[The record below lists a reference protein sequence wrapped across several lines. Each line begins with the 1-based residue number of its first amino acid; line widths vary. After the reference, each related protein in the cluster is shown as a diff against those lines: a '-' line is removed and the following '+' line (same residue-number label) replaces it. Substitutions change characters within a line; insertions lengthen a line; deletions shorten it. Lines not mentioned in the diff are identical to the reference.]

1 MSNESFSDQRSTDE
15 NTLRAR
21 SSSFISICLLLFLSP
36 SSFAASKRQNTKT
49 RCASAPRFRDRG
61 IRKLAAW
68 RDFPPRAILP
78 SPYHSTSPSPPLPL
92 SPRPPS
98 AFRPG
103 TGSTA
108 ALFRRRARSSPSP
121 SPSPPPPP
129 PRPAFPLRREG
140 DAIASGIPRA
150 AERHNGHNLSAKPD
164 RPPESGRRSSG
175 ERRSDVA
182 TRTPKRESR

>member
-121 SPSPPPPP
+121 SPSPPPPLPSP
-129 PRPAFPLRREG
+129 PRIPPAARGGRNRVRNPARRGTTQWTQFVSE
-140 DAIASGIPRA
+140 ARPA
-150 AERHNGHNLSAKPD
+150 ARI
-164 RPPESGRRSSG
+164 RPAVFR
-175 ERRSDVA
+175 
-182 TRTPKRESR
+182 